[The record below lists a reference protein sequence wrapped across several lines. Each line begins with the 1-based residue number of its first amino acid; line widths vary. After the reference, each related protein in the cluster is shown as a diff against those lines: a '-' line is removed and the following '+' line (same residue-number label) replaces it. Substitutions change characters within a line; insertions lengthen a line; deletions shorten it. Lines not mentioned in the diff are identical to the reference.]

1 MENRVFYGFI
11 SGIFVG
17 KFTSLLSNVIIGGT
31 ILYFT
36 EPDFYTYENIN
47 NITTSFINN
56 IK

>member
-11 SGIFVG
+11 TGIFVG